1 MTKSYLKS
9 SVLSVCLLVLTAG
22 FHQVSQATEQ
32 RITATG
38 NGSVSTVPDLMRVT
52 FWVEERGNKLS
63 SQKTVVDNTTE
74 RLLND
79 LLKKDVAEKDI
90 QSYQLQIYPQYEQD
104 SDGKTK
110 QSGFIVRRE
119 IKVTL
124 RNPENYD
131 NIIDLALSRGVTRV
145 GQIQFEISNQQALYQ
160 QALIQAYKQAQMK
173 SEQLAETAGLA
184 LTGTLSITERS
195 ISRPF
200 MMQMAE
206 ASVRSDKVSLPGQQ
220 TIEASVEVVFSVK
233 NVQNKSN

>member
-22 FHQVSQATEQ
+22 FHQVTQAAEQ
-32 RITATG
+32 RITSTG
-38 NGSVSTVPDLMRVT
+38 NGSVSAVPDLMRVT

-79 LLKKDVAEKDI
+79 LIKKDIAEKDI
-90 QSYQLQIYPQYEQD
+90 QSYQLQIYPHYEQD

-110 QSGFIVRRE
+110 QSGFLVRRE

-145 GQIQFEISNQQALYQ
+145 GQIQFEISNQQTLYQ

-206 ASVRSDKVSLPGQQ
+206 ASVRSDKVSLPGKQ

-233 NVQNKSN
+233 NVQNKSS